1 MVRRVFPRPHYLSV
15 VAPPTYELDLGHQE
29 QCLHAKE
36 YDAAKIMEYCVV
48 KSIV

>member
-1 MVRRVFPRPHYLSV
+1 MVRRVIPRPHYLSV